1 MCGPL
6 QPGVGY
12 RFHGPQG
19 GFVELLLC
27 FTCREA
33 DFIYEGKALRLQLDG
48 LIKRLAPLT
57 LQSFPLDAALADFLE
72 AEDEQVRIPFERDYR
87 PKRGDTFFPFEE

>member
-1 MCGPL
+1 M
-6 QPGVGY
+6 
-12 RFHGPQG
+12 
-19 GFVELLLC
+19 
-27 FTCREA
+27 
-33 DFIYEGKALRLQLDG
+33 
-48 LIKRLAPLT
+48 IKRLAPLT